1 MVGKI
6 TPDYMASASI
16 IPSIMGVNPYQS
28 RNEVL
33 RSCINASKGIERPAF
48 EGNKRTEFGNVIEPF
63 LAECACK
70 VVNGSKLQTDFPDA
84 YFHKSLELA
93 ASLDASCFSTALIK
107 HNPEKGIYVMLPERK
122 IQLSGTGLIE
132 CKNTGAAPS
141 DEGPARYRG
150 PLQLQAQLMCSGLSW
165 GMVVTLYQGYDL
177 RFYIYQA
184 DATVQKLI
192 ERTVTDFS
200 ERIKTEEFYPP
211 TNSGDVN
218 SIFPEPLAKEMT
230 PLAELPVDVDEIV
243 DDIIAARKIKKS
255 MDEKIDGLQMQLKGA
270 LGNHEQGVTKNY
282 HLTWKM
288 RDAKPERLVTYK
300 ATPRERAGTVSFKQI
315 KQDQAANG

>member
-33 RSCINASKGIERPAF
+33 RNCINASKGIERPAF
-48 EGNKRTEFGNVIEPF
+48 DGNKRTEFGNVIEPF

-70 VVNGSKLQTDFPDA
+70 VVKGSKLQTDFPDA
-84 YFHKSLELA
+84 YFHKALELA
-93 ASLDASCFSTALIK
+93 ASLDASCFSTALIQ
-107 HNPEKGIYVMLPERK
+107 HDPSRGIYVMLPEGK
-122 IQLSGTGLIE
+122 IQLNGTGLIE
-132 CKNTGAAPS
+132 CKNTGAAPG
-141 DEGPARYRG
+141 DDGPAQYRG
-150 PLQLQAQLMCSGLSW
+150 PLQLQAQLMCTGLSW
-165 GMVVTLYQGYDL
+165 GIVVTLYQGYDL

-184 DATVQKLI
+184 DAAVQKLI

-200 ERIKTEEFYPP
+200 ERISTEKFYPP

-218 SIFPEPLAKEMT
+218 SIFPEPLTTDMT
-230 PLAELPVDVDEIV
+230 PLAELPVDI
-243 DDIIAARKIKKS
+243 DDICEEILEARAVKKS
-255 MDEKIDGLQMQLKGA
+255 MDEKIDALQMQLKGA
-270 LGNHEQGVTKNY
+270 LGNHEQGVTRKY
-282 HLTWKM
+282 HLSWKM

-300 ATPRERAGTVSFKQI
+300 ATQRERAGTVSFKRIREAQVV
-315 KQDQAANG
+315 NG